1 MHDAALRYFQA
12 VAEEGSIRKAAERVN
27 VSASAVNRQ
36 IHKLEH
42 FFGSPL
48 FERRPDGMQLTAE
61 GALVLEHVRA
71 TFHELERL
79 KGKIHASKGTVR
91 GAVSIYSLDSLA
103 VQFLP
108 KVIGS
113 FMSRH
118 PAVQI
123 RVIAVDPIEPVRA
136 VVQGSADLGLTFR
149 FRSPVRAGIV
159 ALAQI
164 PCALHALV
172 HPDHALAARASV
184 TLAECAQYPLMYQDD
199 SGSVG
204 TFLGREMKVFKESH
218 EPVLI
223 SNNLSLLKQLLLDGA
238 GIAFFTELGFVDELA
253 SGQLAAVPVQ
263 NDVLNSLELCLIGSS
278 ERVPTV
284 AVQTMAEHLGTELAR
299 FSSEW
304 QQSRG
309 SIPKQP

>member
-36 IHKLEH
+36 IHKLEE

-48 FERRPDGMQLTAE
+48 FERRPEGMQVTAE
-61 GALVLEHVRA
+61 GMLVLEHIRA

-79 KGKIHASKGTVR
+79 KGEIHARKGTVS

-108 KVIGS
+108 RVIGS

-136 VVQGSADLGLTFR
+136 IVQGSADLGLTFK
-149 FRSPVRAGIV
+149 FRSPVRTGIV
-159 ALAQI
+159 ALARI
-164 PCALHALV
+164 PCALHVLV
-172 HPDHALAARASV
+172 HPDHDFAVRTSV
-184 TLAECAQYPLMYQDD
+184 TLAECAQYPLIYQDD

-223 SNNLSLLKQLLLDGA
+223 SNNLTLLKQLLLDGA
-238 GIAFFTELGFVDELA
+238 GIAFFTQLGFVDEVA
-253 SGQLAAVPVQ
+253 SGQLVAVPVE
-263 NDVLNSLELCLIGSS
+263 NDVLNSLELCLISSS
-278 ERVPTV
+278 ERVPTI
-284 AVQTMAEHLGTELAR
+284 AVRTMAKHLGTELAR

-304 QQSRG
+304 QRSHG
-309 SIPKQP
+309 SVREQP